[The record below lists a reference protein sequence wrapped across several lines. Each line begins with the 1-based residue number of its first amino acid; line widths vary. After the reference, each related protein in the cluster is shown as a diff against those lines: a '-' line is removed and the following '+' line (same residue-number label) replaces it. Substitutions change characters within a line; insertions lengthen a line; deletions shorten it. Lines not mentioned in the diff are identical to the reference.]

1 MESGTESPGK
11 NLISWKILTINI
23 AAQVIMMLILIN
35 MVLSVEHRSD
45 FGKIKAGL
53 MK

>member
-1 MESGTESPGK
+1 MESGKESPGK

-45 FGKIKAGL
+45 LGKIKAGL